1 MIEGMKNNIIEKEVV
16 WAKGRKN
23 SEVPKYTSWSSTKD
37 CSRLGGFTISSYGWN
52 DFVGLTAHASD
63 GKCFNKFFQIPLD
76 RIDEMCE
83 ALQEVKKFCLSSEV
97 RKDPRNK

>member
-1 MIEGMKNNIIEKEVV
+1 MIDAMKNNVIEKEVV
-16 WAKGRKN
+16 WAKGRKQ
-23 SEVPKYTSWSSTKD
+23 SEQGKYTSWYSPSPE
-37 CSRLGGFTISSYGWN
+37 CLLGGFTVGSYGWN
-52 DFVGLTAHASD
+52 DFVSLSAHSSD

-76 RIDEMCE
+76 RIDEMCD